1 MVLAFFEK
9 WLDGSPRSRLAELR
23 TFCIM
28 LRNGIAQFVGSWV
41 SESGYHLRI
50 KKVGKDRALV
60 DFLDPRAAPVQRSY
74 MGDAPSLKMVAHYD
88 DSNGIFEVH
97 LWQEDKGFILDL
109 THEYDYELDP
119 ERREALVPA
128 LSRNERDHFLDA
140 CYSLFGPLDHFVRRK
155 AGNKRLY
162 AKQPPHRAVDRLRKS
177 EHPH

>member
-1 MVLAFFEK
+1 
-9 WLDGSPRSRLAELR
+9 
-23 TFCIM
+23 M

-50 KKVGKDRALV
+50 KKVDKDRALV
-60 DFLDPRAAPVQRSY
+60 DFLDPRAAPVQRPY
-74 MGDAPSLKMVAHYD
+74 MGGAPSLKMFAHYD
-88 DSNGIFEVH
+88 SDGIFEVD
-97 LWQEDKGFILDL
+97 LWQEGKGFILDL

-155 AGNKRLY
+155 AQNKRL
-162 AKQPPHRAVDRLRKS
+162 
-177 EHPH
+177 

>member
-9 WLDGSPRSRLAELR
+9 WFDGSPRSRVAELR

-60 DFLDPRAAPVQRSY
+60 DFLDPRGAPVQRPY
-74 MGDAPSLKMVAHYD
+74 MGGAPTLKMVAHYD
-88 DSNGIFEVH
+88 DYNGMFEVD
-97 LWQEDKGFILDL
+97 LWEEGKGFILDL

-128 LSRNERDHFLDA
+128 LSRYERDRFLDE
-140 CYSLFGPLDHFVRRK
+140 CYSLFGPLDHFVRGK
-155 AGNKRLY
+155 EQNKPLQASAAAPGN
-162 AKQPPHRAVDRLRKS
+162 
-177 EHPH
+177 